1 MLSPAVEIA
10 WAEIDIYRL
19 LSEGCVCPFFSLGGE
34 QFLRFAEFFKM
45 TKMICWPWR
54 VGTTKKVEISKT
66 NETDGREQTSMRRN
80 GGVLGKAGRPALV
93 TPVRGGDEKSGGFV
107 SSNLLVCGLLRL
119 GGPVIFNISYVV
131 ILHKAYVAQ

>member
-1 MLSPAVEIA
+1 MPSPAVEIA

-80 GGVLGKAGRPALV
+80 GGVLGKAGRPALA
-93 TPVRGGDEKSGGFV
+93 TPVRGRDEKSGGFV
-107 SSNLLVCGLLRL
+107 SSNLRFWSAVCCGWV
-119 GGPVIFNISYVV
+119 GQSYLTS
-131 ILHKAYVAQ
+131 IML